1 MSDNDQSLICSF
13 CSKGRK
19 DVTKMIVGAS
29 KVCICNECIKLCNE
43 ILFEDNKK
51 INTEKVKTGEKEAL
65 NPVNIK
71 DYLDE
76 YVIGQDSAK
85 TVMSVAVANHYK
97 RIMTP
102 PDDFELEKSNVLIL
116 GASGSG
122 KTLLAKTI
130 ARYLDVPFAMSDATS
145 LTEAGYVGDDVENV
159 ITKLYQNAN
168 GDKHMTERGIV
179 FIDEIDKICKKSESQ
194 SITRDVSGE
203 GVQQGLLKIVEGT
216 TCRVPPAGGRKH
228 PDQQLVD
235 IDTTNILFI
244 VGGAFTDL
252 ERQMR
257 SRRSTG
263 IGFGAE
269 VHHDENKNYLADTKP
284 EDLIKFGLIPE
295 FVGRFSM
302 ITHVNPL
309 SEPQLIKVLTEPK
322 NSLIKQYQYLF
333 GLDGIELDIDKTA
346 QLAIAKRAKELGTN
360 ARGLRNILDTL
371 LLPYQFD
378 SAEMAKKGVVRI
390 TITEDCVDKGI
401 DPVLHFKDSTVMKRT
416 KAKN

>member
-1 MSDNDQSLICSF
+1 MSDNDQNLTCSF

-43 ILFEDNKK
+43 ILFEDASKLNS
-51 INTEKVKTGEKEAL
+51 EKVKSGEKQSL
-65 NPVNIK
+65 NPVVIK
-71 DYLDE
+71 DYLDQ
-76 YVIGQDSAK
+76 YVVGQDTAK
-85 TVMSVAVANHYK
+85 TVLSVAVANHYK
-97 RIMTP
+97 RILNP
-102 PDDFELEKSNVLIL
+102 PKDFDLEKSNVLIL

-122 KTLLAKTI
+122 KTLMAKTI
-130 ARYLDVPFAMSDATS
+130 AKYLDVPFAMADATS

-159 ITKLYQNAN
+159 ITKLYQNAK
-168 GDKHMTERGIV
+168 GDKFLTERGIV
-179 FIDEIDKICKKSESQ
+179 FIDEIDKICKKSEST

-216 TCRVPPAGGRKH
+216 MCRVPQQGGRKH
-228 PDQQLVD
+228 PEHQHVE

-252 ERQMR
+252 ERQIK
-257 SRRSTG
+257 SRNENS
-263 IGFGAE
+263 IGFNAD
-269 VHHDENKNYLADTKP
+269 VVKKVKNYLADAKP

-302 ITHVNPL
+302 LTHVDAL
-309 SEPQLIKVLTEPK
+309 TELQLVKVLNEPK
-322 NSLIKQYQYLF
+322 NSLLKQYTYLF
-333 GLDGIELDIDKTA
+333 DLDALQLDVDKNA
-346 QLAIAKRAKELGTN
+346 QLSIARKAKELGTN
-360 ARGLRNILDTL
+360 ARGLRVILDTL

-378 SAEMAKKGVVRI
+378 ATEMSKKGVTKI
-390 TITEDCVDKGI
+390 TITDECVDKGA
-401 DPVLHFKDSTVMKRT
+401 DPVLHFKNQVNEMKKS

>member
-65 NPVNIK
+65 NPVTIK

-102 PDDFELEKSNVLIL
+102 PEDFELEKSNVLIL

-346 QLAIAKRAKELGTN
+346 QLAIAKLAKELGTN